1 MKSICYI
8 LIFLLLVLLLWNF
21 LLKTKEPLD
30 MNVNDEVKCFDRH
43 QKRNKNNLNRVFKD
57 INSFKGDNKK
67 TKILKDLLKK
77 QKENEEGIAGLLKV
91 AKGDNVEQDPKV
103 CDKYP
108 ESC

>member
-8 LIFLLLVLLLWNF
+8 LIFLLLVLFLWNF

-30 MNVNDEVKCFDRH
+30 MNVNSEVQCFDRH
-43 QKRNKNNLNRVFKD
+43 QKRNDNNLKRVVKD
-57 INSFKGDNKK
+57 INSLKTKNKN
-67 TKILKDLLKK
+67 TKILNDLLKN
-77 QKENEEGIAGLLKV
+77 QKESDTSINGLSKV
-91 AKGDNVEQDPKV
+91 AKGENIEKDPKV

>member
-1 MKSICYI
+1 MKCICYI

-30 MNVNDEVKCFDRH
+30 MNMNHELKCFDRH
-43 QKRNKNNLNRVFKD
+43 QKRNDNNLKRVTS
-57 INSFKGDNKK
+57 NSISIKSDDKRK
-67 TKILKDLLKK
+67 KILNDLINDQKK
-77 QKENEEGIAGLLKV
+77 SETQIDGLLKV
-91 AKGDNVEQDPKV
+91 AKGDNVEQDPKA